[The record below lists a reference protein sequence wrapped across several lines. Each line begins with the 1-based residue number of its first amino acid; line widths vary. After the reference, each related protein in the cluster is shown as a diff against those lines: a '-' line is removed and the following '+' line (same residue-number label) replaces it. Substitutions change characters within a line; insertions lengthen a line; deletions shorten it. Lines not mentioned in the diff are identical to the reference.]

1 MIDRINLSEEDI
13 RSSIHI
19 VRQVQLLLI
28 ELEQIKGG
36 KKIFLFFLFSNTLMH
51 DQHLANKHHNLSKF
65 DELNPIEVEFEL
77 CLNHLVHEVY

>member
-36 KKIFLFFLFSNTLMH
+36 KKIFLFFLFVSCNIIMIESTCYH
-51 DQHLANKHHNLSKF
+51 SIRTKEKNL
-65 DELNPIEVEFEL
+65 LT
-77 CLNHLVHEVY
+77 YR

>member
-1 MIDRINLSEEDI
+1 
-13 RSSIHI
+13 
-19 VRQVQLLLI
+19 
-28 ELEQIKGG
+28 
-36 KKIFLFFLFSNTLMH
+36 MH